1 MNGIQKVVGSI
12 PIVSTRLSLDAI
24 RVPGSFFI
32 EMSGSRFN
40 QSKWTTLPNTKN
52 QSAENADWFFVLQRI
67 SPHLFCGEVS
77 PLPSCRSKSCGA
89 LSVTFMK
96 R

>member
-32 EMSGSRFN
+32 ELSGSRFN
-40 QSKWTTLPNTKN
+40 QPKWTN
-52 QSAENADWFFVLQRI
+52 FVGRVPPQKA
-67 SPHLFCGEVS
+67 
-77 PLPSCRSKSCGA
+77 PLHRGGFSIGSRKGSS
-89 LSVTFMK
+89 
-96 R
+96 

>member
-24 RVPGSFFI
+24 RVPDSFFI

-40 QSKWTTLPNTKN
+40 QSKWTTLPKTKN
-52 QSAENADWFFVLQRI
+52 QSAENADWFFYFAGKFPR
-67 SPHLFCGEVS
+67 S
-77 PLPSCRSKSCGA
+77 PLAAAKAAA
-89 LSVTFMK
+89 LYLLLL
-96 R
+96 